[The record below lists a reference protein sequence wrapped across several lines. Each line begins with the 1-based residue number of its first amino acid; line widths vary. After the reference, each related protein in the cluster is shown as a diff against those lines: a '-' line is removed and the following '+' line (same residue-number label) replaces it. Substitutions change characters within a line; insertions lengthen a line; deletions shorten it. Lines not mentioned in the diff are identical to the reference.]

1 MPTLLYI
8 HGFLSSPSSF
18 KAKQVKEYCRKY
30 HPDITYLCPQLPP
43 YPDQCAQQLEALIN
57 AADQPVYLIGS
68 SMGGFWA
75 TWLSERYACK
85 AVLVNPAVDVISL
98 MPKYVGVSLK
108 NYHHDE
114 TYLLTR
120 RHLDQLKTYVVEELK
135 QKSHYWLIAQ
145 EGDETLDYR
154 LAVEKYAGC
163 KQTVEPGGD
172 HGFQR
177 FERFFDDMANFF
189 NSKNIKKSSNKQ

>member
-18 KAKQVKEYCRKY
+18 KAVQVREYCQKY
-30 HPDITYLCPQLPP
+30 HPDISYLCPQLPP
-43 YPDQCAQQLEALIN
+43 YPDQCAQQLEALMN
-57 AADQPVYLIGS
+57 VADQPVYLIGS

-75 TWLSERYACK
+75 TWLSERYACQT
-85 AVLVNPAVDVISL
+85 VLVNPAVDPINL
-98 MPKYVGVSLK
+98 MPKYVGIPLK

-114 TYLLTR
+114 TYWLTQQ
-120 RHLDQLKTYVVEELK
+120 HLVQLKEYRVDDLK
-135 QKSHYWLIAQ
+135 QKSQYWLIVQ
-145 EGDETLDYR
+145 EGDETLDCQ

-172 HGFQR
+172 HGFQY
-177 FERFFDDMANFF
+177 FERFFDDIVDFF
-189 NSKNIKKSSNKQ
+189 NSENTKKE